1 MLSGAGLSTTSQL
14 IALGGT
20 GTLSVNVDDSTIE
33 INGVDNLQIKDFG
46 ITNSKIAN
54 ETIDLTEKVTGV
66 LPVANGGTGSSSLN
80 NLITLGTHTTGNY
93 IATIADSGSSHITV
107 NNSGSET
114 AAVTLSISENA
125 VGLTEMAGITRG
137 NLIVGDANGD
147 PSYLS
152 LGAQN
157 RVLTSNGTNPSWT
170 QV

>member
-1 MLSGAGLSTTSQL
+1 M
-14 IALGGT
+14 
-20 GTLSVNVDDSTIE
+20 NVDDSTIE
-33 INGVDNLQIKDFG
+33 INGSDKLHLKDSG

-54 ETIDLTEKVTGV
+54 ETIDLTTKVTGV
-66 LPVANGGTGSSSLN
+66 LPVANGGTGANSLN

-114 AAVTLSISENA
+114 AAVTLSITENA
-125 VGLTEMAGITRG
+125 VGITEMAGITRG
-137 NLIVGDANGD
+137 SLITGDVNGD

-157 RVLTSNGTNPSWT
+157 RVLTTNGSDPSWT